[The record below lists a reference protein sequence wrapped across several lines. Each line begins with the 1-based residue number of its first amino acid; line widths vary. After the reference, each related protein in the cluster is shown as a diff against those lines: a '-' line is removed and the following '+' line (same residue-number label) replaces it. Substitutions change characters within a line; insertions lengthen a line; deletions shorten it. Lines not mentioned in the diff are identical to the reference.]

1 MKVVGKFFSGVLLAA
16 GALAAVVG
24 FRSIPDL
31 KRYLRMRKM

>member
-1 MKVVGKFFSGVLLAA
+1 MRLVGKFFSGVVLAA
-16 GALAAVVG
+16 GAIAAVVG

>member
-1 MKVVGKFFSGVLLAA
+1 MKFVGKFFSGVVLAA

>member
-1 MKVVGKFFSGVLLAA
+1 MKVVGKFFSGVVLAA
-16 GALAAVVG
+16 GAIAAVVG